1 MSGAAGDWH
10 ELDAMSSFSFLEG
23 ASHPEEMV
31 SRAAAL
37 GYRTLGIADRCT
49 AAGVVRAHVAAA
61 RHGMSLR
68 VGVRL
73 DVHIGDDRC
82 GASSR
87 RQEGCGAS
95 DSGSEACAGV
105 AVPQSLEVIVY
116 PCDAAAWGRL
126 CALVTDGRM
135 RTDGNATCA
144 PPFGLPPRAS
154 TNVPDA
160 TPAERTAARL
170 GRGGWF
176 LPIHSLCASSAGLV
190 AIVVP
195 PPGAMVM
202 HHRVH
207 EVLAGLR
214 EAFGRTRISFAVRR
228 VGEPEE
234 PLRCRLVRTLAH
246 ACDIPVVAVGG
257 ACFHE
262 HSRKRLHDVLVAI
275 RQRCTVDAAGFGLL
289 PNARRHLAPVAHLR
303 RRFADM
309 PEAMSRAAEVSEM
322 TAGFSLSQLRYRYPS
337 EVVPGGESPAQRLRA
352 LVAEGA
358 QERWPEGT
366 PSRVQRTIDHEL
378 AIIADLAYEP
388 YFLTVHDIVRFA
400 RRRGILCQ
408 GRGAAANSAVCYC
421 LGITAVDPARIDT
434 LFERFVSRE
443 RDEPPDIDVDFEHER
458 REEVIQ
464 YIYARYGRR
473 RAAICAEVVC
483 WRGRLALREV
493 AGALGMPRELAGRI
507 ASTVSWWHGGA
518 PDVQEVRGIGL
529 DPADPQVRE
538 LFALAGTLC
547 GFPRHLSQ
555 HVGGFIITEGPL
567 TDMVPVRDA
576 SMDGRTIIE
585 WDKDDVDA
593 MGMMKVDV
601 LALGMLTAVRKAIG
615 LVNATT
621 ARDADPAR
629 DAASAC
635 DAALPAAVPP
645 LTFRT
650 IPAEDPAAYDMA
662 CRADT
667 VGVFQIESRAQ
678 MSMLP
683 RLRPRCFY
691 DLVIEVAIVRPG
703 PIQGDMV
710 HPYLRRRAGEPV
722 PEWPSDAVRRIL
734 ERTLGVPLFQEQAM
748 ALAVAAAGFTPGEA
762 DALRRAIAAWKRSGN
777 QIAAFG
783 ERLER
788 GMVER
793 GYTRAFA
800 QQVFTQIQGFSGYG
814 FPESHAASFAH
825 IVYASLW
832 LKRHHP
838 AAFCAALLN
847 SQPMG
852 FYAPAQL
859 VQDAQRHGVE
869 VHPACISASGWDCTL
884 EPAAGGPAIRLGL
897 RMVRGLQRA
906 DADAIV
912 EARSAGEPFA
922 DVADLHWRSGLRPGA
937 LRKLAAA
944 DAFAGCGIDRQQA
957 LWQVKALRGGAADAP
972 LFLPQD
978 QAPQLHRHTDGQQGP
993 APLPALA
1000 ARDHVRSDYWT
1011 TGLSL
1016 RAHPLSFARP
1026 ALASGGVLPCSAL
1039 ADDVALPHG
1048 SRTAVAG
1055 LVLVRQR
1062 PPTAKGIM
1070 FMTVEDETGP
1080 ANLILRPQVYE
1091 AQRMVARHA
1100 PAIVAYGT
1108 VERRH
1113 GVTHLVVRRIE
1124 RLRESA
1130 FARAV
1135 ESA

>member
-1 MSGAAGDWH
+1 VSVPAHGWH
-10 ELDAMSSFSFLEG
+10 ELDAMSNFSFLEG

-31 SRAAAL
+31 SRAVAL
-37 GYRTLGIADRCT
+37 GYSSLGIADRCT
-49 AAGVVRAHVAAA
+49 AAGVVRAHVAASREGLA
-61 RHGMSLR
+61 LR
-68 VGVRL
+68 IGVRL
-73 DVHIGDDRC
+73 DLHIGDAHHADVSC
-82 GASSR
+82 PDVAS
-87 RQEGCGAS
+87 
-95 DSGSEACAGV
+95 
-105 AVPQSLEVIVY
+105 PQSLEVIVY
-116 PCDAAAWGRL
+116 PCDAAGWGRL
-126 CALVTDGRM
+126 CMLVTDGRM
-135 RTDGNATCA
+135 RTECSAACPPKAGAPACA
-144 PPFGLPPRAS
+144 GS
-154 TNVPDA
+154 GVPHA
-160 TPAERTAARL
+160 AHAEAPAARL
-170 GRGGWF
+170 GRGEWF
-176 LPIHSLCASSAGLV
+176 LPVHALCASAAGLV

-207 EVLAGLR
+207 EALAGLR
-214 EAFGRTRISFAVRR
+214 EAFGGARISMAMRR

-246 ACDIPVVAVGG
+246 ACGIPVVAVGG

-289 PNARRHLAPVAHLR
+289 PNARRHLAPVDHLR
-303 RRFADM
+303 ARFADM
-309 PEAMSRAAEVSEM
+309 PEAVVRAAEVSEM
-322 TAGFSLSQLRYRYPS
+322 AAGFSLSQLRYRYPS
-337 EVVPGGESPAQRLRA
+337 EVVPGGQSAPQRLRA

-358 QERWPEGT
+358 RERWPEGT
-366 PSRVQRTIDHEL
+366 PGHVQRTIDHEL

-400 RRRGILCQ
+400 RGRGILCQ

-483 WRGRLALREV
+483 WRGRLALREA
-493 AGALGMPRELAGRI
+493 AGALGIPRELAARI

-518 PDVQEVRGIGL
+518 PDAQAVREIGL
-529 DPADPQVRE
+529 DPADSQVRE
-538 LFALAGTLC
+538 LFAIAGTLC

-567 TDMVPVRDA
+567 TDLVPVRDA
-576 SMDGRTIIE
+576 SMDSRTIIE

-601 LALGMLTAVRKAIG
+601 LALGMLTAVRKAID
-615 LVNATT
+615 LVNAS
-621 ARDADPAR
+621 
-629 DAASAC
+629 AACLA
-635 DAALPAAVPP
+635 PP
-645 LTFRT
+645 LSFRT
-650 IPAEDPAAYDMA
+650 IPAEDQSAYDMA

-734 ERTLGVPLFQEQAM
+734 GRTLGVPLFQEQAM

-783 ERLER
+783 DRLEQ
-788 GMVER
+788 GMVAR
-793 GYTRAFA
+793 GYTHAFA

-832 LKRHHP
+832 LKCHHP

-869 VHPACISASGWDCTL
+869 VRPACISASDWDCTL
-884 EPAAGGPAIRLGL
+884 EPASAGPAIRLGL
-897 RMVRGLQRA
+897 RMVRGLQRT
-906 DADAIV
+906 DADALV
-912 EARSAGEPFA
+912 ASRRSGGPFA
-922 DVADLHWRSGLRPGA
+922 DVADLHWRSGLHPGA
-937 LRKLAAA
+937 LRRLAAA

-972 LFLPQD
+972 LFLQQD
-978 QAPQLHRHTDGQQGP
+978 HALHLRRHTDGQRGD
-993 APLPALA
+993 APLPALG

-1016 RAHPLSFARP
+1016 RAHPLSFARA
-1026 ALASGGVLPCSAL
+1026 ALALGGVLPCSAIGEE
-1039 ADDVALPHG
+1039 VALPHG
-1048 SRTAVAG
+1048 SRTAIAG

-1091 AQRMVARHA
+1091 AHRMVARHA
-1100 PAIVAYGT
+1100 PAVIAHGT
-1108 VERRH
+1108 IERRH
-1113 GVTHLVVRRIE
+1113 GVTHLVVRRLE
-1124 RLRESA
+1124 RLRE
-1130 FARAV
+1130 RR
-1135 ESA
+1135 

>member
-1 MSGAAGDWH
+1 MSGAAGEWH
-10 ELDAMSSFSFLEG
+10 ELDAVSNFSFLEG

-61 RHGMSLR
+61 SHGMSLR
-68 VGVRL
+68 IGVRL
-73 DVHIGDDRC
+73 DVHIGDGHRIAGGHCLEDC
-82 GASSR
+82 GGSDPGGDAGAGIAS
-87 RQEGCGAS
+87 
-95 DSGSEACAGV
+95 
-105 AVPQSLEVIVY
+105 PQSVEVIVY

-135 RTDGNATCA
+135 RTG
-144 PPFGLPPRAS
+144 G
-154 TNVPDA
+154 DA
-160 TPAERTAARL
+160 TRAPSTATLQQAGVAPHDAARIATPDARL
-170 GRGGWF
+170 GRGEWF
-176 LPIHSLCASSAGLV
+176 LPIHSLCASAEGLV

-207 EVLAGLR
+207 EALAGLR
-214 EAFGRTRISFAVRR
+214 EAFGRTRISLAVRR

-309 PEAMSRAAEVSEM
+309 PDAMARAAEVSEM

-337 EVVPGGESPAQRLRA
+337 EVVPGGQSAARRLRA
-352 LVAEGA
+352 LVSEGA

-366 PSRVQRTIDHEL
+366 PAHVQRTIDHEL

-400 RRRGILCQ
+400 RGRGILCQ

-538 LFALAGTLC
+538 LFELAGTLC

-601 LALGMLTAVRKAIG
+601 LALGMLTAVRKAID
-615 LVNATT
+615 LVNAT
-621 ARDADPAR
+621 PAR
-629 DAASAC
+629 DAR
-635 DAALPAAVPP
+635 P

-722 PEWPSDAVRRIL
+722 PDWPSDAVRRIL
-734 ERTLGVPLFQEQAM
+734 GRTLGVPLFQEQAM
-748 ALAVAAAGFTPGEA
+748 ALAVAAAGFAPGEA

-793 GYTRAFA
+793 GYTQAFA

-832 LKRHHP
+832 LKCHHP

-869 VHPACISASGWDCTL
+869 ARAACINASAWDCTL

-897 RMVRGLQRA
+897 RMVRGLQRT

-922 DVADLHWRSGLRPGA
+922 DVADLHWRSGLQPGA
-937 LRKLAAA
+937 LRRLAAA

-972 LFLPQD
+972 LFLQQD
-978 QAPQLHRHTDGQQGP
+978 QAPQLRRHTDGQQGP

-1016 RAHPLSFARP
+1016 RAHPLSFARA

-1039 ADDVALPHG
+1039 ADEAALPHG

-1091 AQRMVARHA
+1091 TQRMVARHA
-1100 PAIVAYGT
+1100 PAIIAHGT

-1113 GVTHLVVRRIE
+1113 GVTHLVVRRVE

-1130 FARAV
+1130 FAHAV

>member
-1 MSGAAGDWH
+1 MSGSAHTWH
-10 ELDAMSSFSFLEG
+10 ELDVMSNFSFLEG

-31 SRAAAL
+31 SRAAEL
-37 GYRTLGIADRCT
+37 GYSAIGIADRCT
-49 AAGVVRAHVAAA
+49 AAGAVRAHVAAS
-61 RHGMSLR
+61 RHGLAIR
-68 VGVRL
+68 IGVRL
-73 DVHIGDDRC
+73 DLHIGD
-82 GASSR
+82 GGSGGHVA
-87 RQEGCGAS
+87 EGCTS
-95 DSGSEACAGV
+95 VST
-105 AVPQSLEVIVY
+105 PQSLEVIVY
-116 PCDAAAWGRL
+116 PCDAAGWGRL

-135 RTDGNATCA
+135 RTAVASGAHA
-144 PPFGLPPRAS
+144 GPPVAS
-154 TNVPDA
+154 
-160 TPAERTAARL
+160 L
-170 GRGGWF
+170 GRGEWF
-176 LPIHSLCASSAGLV
+176 LPIHSLCASATGLV

-195 PPGAMVM
+195 PSGAMVM
-202 HHRVH
+202 HHRMH
-207 EVLAGLR
+207 EALAGLR
-214 EAFGRTRISFAVRR
+214 EAFGRARISIAVRR
-228 VGEPEE
+228 VGEAEE
-234 PLRCRLVRTLAH
+234 PLRCRLVRTLAQ
-246 ACDIPVVAVGG
+246 ACDVPVVAVGG

-275 RQRCTVDAAGFGLL
+275 RQRCTVDRAGFGLL
-289 PNARRHLAPVAHLR
+289 PNARRHLAPVEHLR

-309 PEAMSRAAEVSEM
+309 PEAVARAAEVSEM
-322 TAGFSLSQLRYRYPS
+322 ASGFSLSQLRYRYPS
-337 EVVPGGESPAQRLRA
+337 EVVPGGQSAPQRLRA

-358 QERWPEGT
+358 RERWPQGT
-366 PSRVQRTIDHEL
+366 PPQVQRTIDHEL

-400 RRRGILCQ
+400 RGRGILCQ

-493 AGALGMPRELAGRI
+493 AGALGMARELAARI

-518 PDVQEVRGIGL
+518 PDVNEVRAIGL
-529 DPADPQVRE
+529 DPADAQVRE
-538 LFALAGTLC
+538 LFGLAGMLC

-601 LALGMLTAVRKAIG
+601 LALGMLTAIRKAID
-615 LVNATT
+615 LVNAES
-621 ARDADPAR
+621 ARVADPAR
-629 DAASAC
+629 DAPR
-635 DAALPAAVPP
+635 AAGTPPLSFRTVPP
-645 LTFRT
+645 
-650 IPAEDPAAYDMA
+650 EDPSAYDMA

-710 HPYLRRRAGEPV
+710 HPYLRRRSGEPV

-734 ERTLGVPLFQEQAM
+734 GRTLGVPLFQEQAM
-748 ALAVAAAGFTPGEA
+748 ALAVAAAGFTAGEA

-783 ERLER
+783 ERLEQ

-832 LKRHHP
+832 LKCHHP

-869 VHPACISASGWDCTL
+869 VRPACINSSEWDCTL
-884 EPAAGGPAIRLGL
+884 EPGTCGAGAAGPPAGTRPCGAAIRLGL

-906 DADAIV
+906 DACTLV
-912 EARSAGEPFA
+912 EARQAEGPFA
-922 DVADLHWRSGLRPGA
+922 DVADLHWRSGLQPGA
-937 LRKLAAA
+937 LRRLASA
-944 DAFAGCGIDRQQA
+944 DAFASCGIDRQQA

-972 LFLPQD
+972 LFLQQD
-978 QAPQLHRHTDGQQGP
+978 HAMHVRRHTDGQRGD
-993 APLPALA
+993 APLPALG
-1000 ARDHVRSDYWT
+1000 AREHVRSDYWT

-1016 RAHPLSFARP
+1016 RAHPISFARE
-1026 ALASGGVLPCSAL
+1026 ALSAAGVLPCSAL
-1039 ADDVALPHG
+1039 GDEAALPHG
-1048 SRTAVAG
+1048 SRAAVAG

-1080 ANLILRPQVYE
+1080 ANLILRPHVYE

-1100 PAIVAYGT
+1100 AAIVAHGT

-1113 GVTHLVVRRIE
+1113 GVTHLVVRRVE
-1124 RLRESA
+1124 RLREARTSA
-1130 FARAV
+1130 
-1135 ESA
+1135 

>member
-1 MSGAAGDWH
+1 MGSRWGLRMSDAACEWH

-61 RHGMSLR
+61 RHGMPLR

-73 DVHIGDDRC
+73 DVHIGDREDGGRRWPER
-82 GASSR
+82 SSDCDWAD
-87 RQEGCGAS
+87 G
-95 DSGSEACAGV
+95 ACAGV
-105 AVPQSLEVIVY
+105 AVPQSMEVIVY

-126 CALVTDGRM
+126 CAIVTDGRM
-135 RTDGNATCA
+135 RTGVDAALA
-144 PPFGLPPRAS
+144 PH
-154 TNVPDA
+154 
-160 TPAERTAARL
+160 AARL
-170 GRGGWF
+170 GRGEWF
-176 LPIHSLCASSAGLV
+176 LPIHSLCASAAGLV

-195 PPGAMVM
+195 PPGASVM

-207 EVLAGLR
+207 EALAGLR
-214 EAFGRTRISFAVRR
+214 DSFGRARISLAVRR

-275 RQRCTVDAAGFGLL
+275 RQRCTVDSAGFGLL

-309 PEAMSRAAEVSEM
+309 PEAMARAAEVSEM

-337 EVVPGGESPAQRLRA
+337 EVVPGGQSPAQRLRA

-358 QERWPEGT
+358 RERWPGGT
-366 PSRVQRTIDHEL
+366 PPHVQRTIGHEL

-400 RRRGILCQ
+400 RGRGILCQ

-464 YIYARYGRR
+464 YIYATYGRR

-518 PDVQEVRGIGL
+518 PDVQAVGEIGL
-529 DPADPQVRE
+529 DPSDPQVHE
-538 LFALAGTLC
+538 LFSLAGTLC

-601 LALGMLTAVRKAIG
+601 LALGMLTAVRKAIDM
-615 LVNATT
+615 VNG
-621 ARDADPAR
+621 
-629 DAASAC
+629 AAGC
-635 DAALPAAVPP
+635 DAEPDRSAQPGGAAQP
-645 LTFRT
+645 LSFRT

-762 DALRRAIAAWKRSGN
+762 DSLRRAIAAWKRSGN

-783 ERLER
+783 ERLEK

-793 GYTRAFA
+793 GYTHAFA

-832 LKRHHP
+832 LKCHHP

-869 VHPACISASGWDCTL
+869 VRAACINSSAWDCTL
-884 EPAAGGPAIRLGL
+884 EPSARGSAIRLGL
-897 RMVRGLQRA
+897 RMVRGLRRT
-906 DADAIV
+906 DADALV
-912 EARSAGEPFA
+912 DARSAGGAFA
-922 DVADLHWRSGLRPGA
+922 DVADLHWRSGLQPGA
-937 LRKLAAA
+937 LRTLAAA
-944 DAFAGCGIDRQQA
+944 DAFAACGTDRQQA

-972 LFLPQD
+972 LFLQHD
-978 QAPQLHRHTDGQQGP
+978 QAPNLRRHTDGQHGP
-993 APLPALA
+993 APLPMLA
-1000 ARDHVRSDYWT
+1000 VRDHVRSDYWT

-1016 RAHPLSFARP
+1016 RAHPLSFARTS
-1026 ALASGGVLPCSAL
+1026 LASGGVLPCSEL
-1039 ADDVALPHG
+1039 ADEVALPHG

-1100 PAIVAYGT
+1100 PAIIAHGT

-1135 ESA
+1135 DSA